1 MTAQLVIRNV
11 SLTSTT
17 ASYDLYFTYT
27 ADYTIA
33 SGQSLGFRIHENSA
47 NLTLDVVSTSGGKIY
62 SQGLGSNAF
71 SWAAFIPSL
80 DPAKTEVQVGRVT
93 WQSTLPVADWAPV
106 LSQLGGTETDTASMG
121 FGQVLSSAQTATA
134 VPLSTSSLAAYTA
147 STSVMASPGLNIAGT
162 GASDSLQGSFG
173 DDTING
179 MAGDDKI
186 LGGAG
191 NDKLSG
197 GDGNDSLHGGSGQDW
212 LQGDAGNDIMDGG
225 DETDVVSYS
234 NFNTGAVINL
244 KDGFASGSE
253 IGNDALIDVEAAHGT
268 QGNDTITTSDNGGG
282 WVTAGGGDDVIYG
295 GAQGSW
301 ITGGAGND
309 TIYGGSSG
317 DDNAAYY
324 NYGGGMTI
332 DAITVVNTG
341 TNAWTLRSGITDLI
355 SISAQVS
362 HGTTEWTVT
371 DLSNGINANHQG
383 IDRLVGVE
391 QLVLNGMGAS
401 GQPIQR
407 YFALNVS
414 GTEPVVLS
422 LTGTAGND
430 FLMGTSGDDDLFGLA
445 GDDTIYGMGGSDFIR
460 PGAGNDLVDGGERS
474 HHNGVDYRDAT
485 SGVVVN
491 LVAGTAADG
500 QGGQDVLRN
509 IQEVEGSEY
518 SDVITLNR
526 WNIAIAGDGDDT
538 LVSAKGYAVMFGG
551 GDNDQLIGHDLTDMA
566 VIGVPGMTSSNWRMD
581 SDDAEGWVLK
591 IDGVATSHIT
601 PKTSGPHD
609 WTVTDLRDSS
619 LPTHQGVDTLQNIKS
634 LFFIGPDDSTAA
646 INIQLPA
653 HGSNDSIQVFNASIG
668 NTELPGGNDS
678 LTGTSGNDY
687 LLGFE
692 GNATLVGGPGDDM
705 LVGGEQRN
713 LTWKTEGKTF
723 DYNDYD
729 TANYTNVSTGGVQM
743 NLSDMTVTGLAG
755 ADIGTD
761 TLRGIEEVRTTRQ
774 SDRVIGSLGNLS
786 GNDEAAGDQHA
797 VNLLGFGGSDQ
808 FILEQQVNTP
818 WVNSPWLNYNWS
830 QTGVQL
836 TYTGFKGTVSYGA
849 SGSQQAGMD
858 TLERISSF
866 GDTRFDDVFDFSGM
880 TENHLLGTS
889 YNYVGLTFGNDK
901 VMGNGNTVVSVQSGF
916 NMMST
921 TGQGIVVRLPGAG
934 NSVTVDMSHLSINGQ
949 SLGIKTLSGV
959 DQLRATD
966 FADTLVGGAY
976 DDFEG
981 FRGRGGND
989 YIDGGA
995 GIDRAEYLGS
1005 NLGVKVNMA
1014 QGQASAMVLDASAS
1028 PASLATGVAV
1038 AGGSYPTGNS
1048 TINASGT
1055 WVTDNIGVDTLRSI
1069 ERIRGTQYDDFYDAR
1084 GFSSTSA
1091 NAGSNGA
1098 WNEFE
1103 GKGGNDTILGNGATR
1118 IAYYDASEGVE
1129 VNLGTGKAWALDPAN
1144 RTGEL
1149 AQIVGEDTF
1158 SGVYQVAGSA
1168 LADHLIGGGA
1178 GRTLGDLSIEGFIG
1192 GAGNDTIDGMDG
1204 WDEAYYWDALQGISV
1219 DMGLSAGQVQDGM
1232 GGTDTLINIEY
1243 VGGSNF
1249 DDVMLGRD
1257 DNTTQESF
1265 AGGKGNDTIDGR
1277 GGYDEVAYGYKS
1289 PTSGVVVNLATGQ
1302 AQDGFGTVDTL
1313 INIEGVEGS
1322 DLNDVIIGNAQ
1333 DNRLDGRLGDDT
1345 LDGGGGNDWAE
1356 YNNVEGAVTVDLSTG
1371 QATGAAG
1378 HDLLSNIENVLGS
1391 VYNDQLTGNAGNNV
1405 LQGNGGDDSIDGGA
1419 GVDTAVFTGNFADYT
1434 ISTSAAGITTVK
1446 ANVGNE
1452 GTDTLT
1458 RIENITF
1465 ADKTVSVVASLIVG
1479 GSGND
1484 LLVGTSGD
1492 DTIYGMSGSDK
1503 IMPGAGNDLVDGGE
1517 HTQHNMVRYTDAT
1530 SGVVINLITGLAS
1543 DGQGGQDVLR
1553 NIQEVEGSDFGDVM
1567 TLNRWN
1573 FAMGNGGDDTVVSGN
1588 GYAVMI
1594 GGTGNDVLMGHDFSD
1609 VAVFTKLAG
1618 LTSTN
1623 WNVVS
1628 DGAQGWLLNV
1638 GGADVFQ
1645 ISANS
1650 TGPQNWIVTDLR
1662 DSSQPG
1668 FQGVD
1673 MLQSIKSV
1681 VFVGEN
1687 DSASVNIQLP
1697 AYGSSDGIQAFN
1709 VVIGDRGLPGGNDSL
1724 TGTSG
1729 NDYMMGFEGNDTLV
1743 GGPGDD
1749 LLVGG
1754 EQRNLT
1760 WKLEGKTFDYNDY
1773 DTANYTNVSTGGV
1786 QLNLSD
1792 MTVTGLAGADIG
1804 TDTLRGIEE
1813 VRTTRQSDRVIGS
1826 LGNLSGNDEAAGDQH
1841 AVNLLGFGGSDQFIL
1856 EQQVNTPW
1864 VTSPWLNYN
1873 WSQTGV
1879 QLTYTGFKGTVS
1891 YGASGSQQA
1900 GMDTLERISSFG
1912 DTRFDDVFDFSGM
1925 TENHLLGASYNYVG
1939 LTFGNDT
1946 VIGNG
1951 NTVVSVQSG
1960 FNMMS
1965 ATGQGIRLRLPGEGS
1980 SKTLDM
1986 SHLSVN
1992 GQSLGVKIL
2001 SGVDNVRGTDFADT
2015 LFGGA
2020 YDDYESFRGRGGDDY
2035 IDGGSGID
2043 RAEYLGSNL
2052 GVKVKLAQGLAWGM
2066 GVDKDALLAS
2076 SSVGVVGGNNYPT
2089 VNYIVNASGTWVTD
2103 NIGVDTLRSIER
2115 IRGTQYDDLY
2125 DARGFSSTSANAGSN
2140 GAWNEFEGKG
2150 GNDTIL
2156 GNGAT
2161 RIAYYD
2167 ASEGVEVN
2175 LGTGKAWALDPA
2187 NRTGELAQIV
2197 GEDTFSG
2204 VYQVAGSA
2212 LADHL
2217 IGGGAGRT
2225 MGDLSIEGFIGGAGN
2240 DTIDGMGGWDE
2251 AYYWDAL
2258 KGISVDMGLS
2268 EGQVQDG
2275 MGGTDTLIN
2284 IEYVG
2289 GSNFDDVML
2298 GRDDNTTQESFAG
2311 GKGNDTID
2319 GRGGY
2324 DEVAYGYK
2332 SPTSG
2337 VVVNLATGQA
2347 QDGFGTVD
2355 TLINIEGVEGSDLN
2369 DVIIGNAQDNRLDGR
2384 LGDDTLDGGGG
2395 NDWAEYNNV
2404 EGAVTVDLSTGQ
2416 ATGAAGHDLL
2426 SNIENVVGSVYNDQ
2440 LTGTAGN
2447 NVLQGNGGDDSI
2459 DGGAGVDTAVFTG
2472 NFADYTISTSAA
2484 GITTVKANVGNEGTD
2499 TLTRIENIIFADK
2512 TVSFAPNV
2520 LPTGVVKVTGI
2531 ATQGKTLTASNTLAD
2546 ADGMGSVSYQWQANG
2561 QAVQGATGSTFK
2573 LGQDQVGKTISVTA
2587 SYTDGNGHRELVTS
2601 TSTTKVLNIND
2612 LPTGSV
2618 TVNGLVQQGQ
2628 TLTVTHNLADLD
2640 GLGQV
2645 SYQWYSDQGAI
2656 AGATADVFTPTQD
2669 QVGQHLFVRASYT
2682 DGFGKAESMF
2692 SASTAPVLNLNDA
2705 PAGGVSI
2712 VGNAWA
2718 SQTLSVDLSG
2728 LSDADG
2734 LPPEGEFGYQWYANG
2749 ELIEEAT
2756 QATLDLTE
2764 DYVGQRI
2771 SVEVN
2776 YLDDGDTEEVI
2787 ASEATTEI
2795 LPQDSP
2801 TEGSLTITG
2810 VAMQGQ
2816 ALHALEA
2823 LQDDDGMGPVSL
2835 QWLAD
2840 GQAIGGQTTDTLV
2853 LTQALVNKHIS
2864 LNATYTDG
2872 HENLVSFT
2880 SAETAL
2886 VANVND
2892 APTGSVTISGTAKQG
2907 LVLTANNTLADADGM
2922 GAVSYQWKAN
2932 GVAIAGATGNTFKP
2946 LSAQVGQKISV
2957 TATYTDGF
2965 GTVESKTSLSTAA
2978 VVTGYSIAASGT
2990 SVNEGS
2996 SVVFTVTTT
3005 DLTAG
3010 QTVSYALAG
3019 VSAADVVGGQLTGT
3033 AVVGSN
3039 GKASFTVNL
3048 AADFATEG
3056 SEVMSASVA
3065 GATAKVTVLDASLA
3079 TSSTNWSTLSHGS
3092 SLAFNPLTDR
3102 LLIDNNGLSASSF
3115 YLTWNS
3121 PTAVTLVGGGK
3132 SITLNT
3138 DIKSLTNKN
3147 LAFSNG
3153 SVLLVGDNSAFVIN
3167 DDGANTLTGTAG
3179 ADNFYGLGGN
3189 DSLVG
3194 GDGNDVFN
3202 TGYASNSI
3210 GNDTINGGAGDDTLI
3225 YPSSTPTTP
3234 AVTVNLATGMA
3245 TSTQGSVK
3253 LISIERVWGT
3263 AGNDVFIGGDVS
3275 HTTDAQG
3282 NRITEV
3288 FRGNGG
3294 NDTIQGDAGDF
3305 FTIADYS
3312 SNTGAQAVSANL
3324 GTGIVSDGWG
3334 STDVLVNVD
3343 GVVGGA
3349 GHDVISG
3356 GSQSRD
3362 ASGFFFELLRGN
3374 AGNDTLNGNNANT
3387 GGSYAS
3393 SDRADYSTSTAAVTV
3408 NLATGVAQDGMGG
3421 TDTLIDIDQVY
3432 GGSGNDWIVGSND
3445 RDVLDGGAGNDTLD
3459 GGTNSDNVRYWQS
3472 TAGVIVNLSATALVV
3487 NGATAKVTGLTGLVT
3502 VAGGTAMDGMG
3513 GVDTLINIENIQGS
3527 NYNDYLRGSDD
3538 VNVRQFYT
3546 GFAGNDTIDGGA
3558 GIDIVTF
3565 VDTPLSMGGVNVT
3578 LASTLAD
3585 KKGGVDTLIN
3595 IEGISGTR
3603 SNDTIVGNSGDNW
3616 LRGDGGSDILD
3627 GGAGNDWVF
3636 SSGDPAGVNI
3646 NLTTGLAVDGWGG
3659 ANNVLGLGGTDTLKN
3674 IENAEGSDFNDVITG
3689 SAINNQLVGRDGDDT
3704 IDGGAGADTLSGGA
3718 GNDTYVVDNAAD
3730 VVSEA
3735 TALNGTVDASGVDG
3749 VISSVSYTLGS
3760 FVENLSLTGS
3770 SAINGTGNA
3779 LNNLIVGNSAAN
3791 ILSGGAGDDT
3801 LAGGAGNDTYV
3812 VDSTADVVSETT
3824 LLNGSIDAGGTDG
3837 VNSSVS
3843 YTLSTFVENL
3853 TLTGTSAINGTG
3865 NASNNAITGNAAAN
3879 WLDGDAGND
3888 VLNGGA
3894 GADTLVG
3901 GAGNDSYVVDNAA
3914 DVVSET
3920 TMLNGSI
3927 DAGGTD
3933 LVSSSLS
3940 YTLGSYLEKLTLTG
3954 STSINGTGNGLS
3966 NTITGNAG
3974 DNVLD
3979 GGLGADTLIGGA
3991 GNDSYVVDNAADVV
4005 SESTLLNG
4013 SIDAGGTDV
4022 VNSSVSYALGAFVEN
4037 LNLTGGSAINASG
4050 NALNNLITGNAA
4062 ANTLDGGL
4070 GVDTLSGGAG
4080 NDTYVVDD
4088 AADWVSEANLLN
4100 GTVDAGGVDQVNSS
4114 VSYAL
4119 GAFVENLSLT
4129 GTSAINGS
4137 GNGLNNLITGNA
4149 AANTLDGGLGADT
4162 LAGGAGDDVYVVDDA
4177 ADLVSEST
4185 LLNGSID
4192 AGGQDRI
4199 NSSVSYTLS
4208 AFVENLSL
4216 TGGAAIHATGNAL
4229 NNVLSGNAADNTL
4242 DGGMGADTLIGGAG
4256 NDTYVVDDASDM
4268 VSESTS
4274 LNGSVDAGGV
4284 DQVNSSVNYVLGN
4297 FVERLSLT
4305 GASAINAT
4313 GNALNNVIAGNT
4325 AANLLDGGL
4334 GADTLM
4340 GGAGND
4346 TYVVDDAAD
4355 QVSEATL
4362 LNGTV
4367 DAGGVDQVNSS
4378 VSYALGAF
4386 VENLSLTGNSAI
4398 NGTGNALN
4406 NLISGNAAA
4415 NSLNGGAGADTL
4427 SGGAGDDLYVVDNLN
4442 DVVSESTLLNGTVDA
4457 GGVDQVNSSV
4467 TYTLSGFVENLLLTD
4482 TVAINGKGNALNNL
4496 ITGNAAANILD
4507 GSLGADTLIGGAGND
4522 TYVVD
4527 NLGDLVIEA
4536 TLLNGTVDAS
4546 GMDLVN
4552 SAVSYTLGN
4561 NLDNLMLTGSDT
4573 INGTGN
4579 ALNNAI
4585 TGNTA
4590 ANWLDGGAGND
4601 TLNGGTGADTMVGG
4615 AGNDTYVVDH
4625 AGDVVSEATLLN
4637 GTVDAGGTDLVN
4649 SALTYTLGNYVE
4661 NLTLTGSSLINGT
4674 GNALNNS
4681 MTGNTAANWLD
4692 GGAGNDWL
4700 NGGAGA
4706 DTLVGGAG
4714 NDNYVVDN
4722 IGDLVSET
4730 TLFNGSIDA
4739 GGNDTVSSSLA
4750 YTLGSFVENLTLTGT
4765 SVINGTGNA
4774 LNNALTG
4781 NTAAN
4786 WLDGGA
4792 GNDTLKGG
4800 LGADTLTGGAGSDRF
4815 GFAAGDAGTSS
4826 GFDVITDYLKG
4837 AAGTGDVIDYA
4848 SSLVVG
4854 GSALAATAA
4863 EASINAT
4870 TGLATFATG
4879 TGLTLADAV
4888 AKINARFV
4896 AATDSVGEFALFKV
4910 NGAGDYYLY
4919 VSDGTVATTDVVVQ
4933 LVGVQTVGG
4942 INLTSGDLTIT
4953 S

>member
-1 MTAQLVIRNV
+1 MASLSGDAGKDNLAVIYNTWASQQSDGNGVKDKSFVLDGGADEDTLSVVGNSYNGNFTGQSGQITAVLRGGSGNDLLSVIDDNAGLNNINYLGTNPYGV
-11 SLTSTT
+11 VKATLDGGDGNDVLSVGGVLQASLT
-17 ASYDLYFTYT
+17 
-27 ADYTIA
+27 
-33 SGQSLGFRIHENSA
+33 
-47 NLTLDVVSTSGGKIY
+47 
-62 SQGLGSNAF
+62 
-71 SWAAFIPSL
+71 
-80 DPAKTEVQVGRVT
+80 
-93 WQSTLPVADWAPV
+93 
-106 LSQLGGTETDTASMG
+106 
-121 FGQVLSSAQTATA
+121 
-134 VPLSTSSLAAYTA
+134 
-147 STSVMASPGLNIAGT
+147 
-162 GASDSLQGSFG
+162 
-173 DDTING
+173 
-179 MAGDDKI
+179 
-186 LGGAG
+186 GGAG
-191 NDKLSG
+191 SDVFKLTAQAYKTLLEGTRNFLTEAGSVGIVPTAMMITDFAAGAGGDVLDYSDLLRNAATTYDGSNPFTSGYLKLVQNGADTWLQVDADGGMGLQNTPLTLAVLKNVTASSLLSANFSPNYSPNGDAPTPLNVTAALAGDAGNDHLNVNFYAMASMSG
-197 GDGNDSLHGGSGQDW
+197 GDGNDNLNANATRMASLSGDAGKDNLAVIYNTWASQQSDGNGVKDKSFVLDGGADEDTLSVVGNSYNGNFTGQSGQITAVLRGGSGNDLLSVIDDNAGLNNINYLGTNPYGVVKATLDGGDGNDVLSVGGVLQASLTGGAGSDVFKLTAQAYKTLLEGTRNFLTEAGSVGIVPTAMMITDFAAGAGGDVLDYSDLLRNAATTYDGSNPFTSGYLKLVQNGADTW
-212 LQGDAGNDIMDGG
+212 LQVDADGGMGLQNTPLTLAVLKNVTASSLLSANFSPNYSPDGAAPIPLNLTGTIAAETFANGSMMGNVIGGTAILSGDAGNDYLSVNNYSMASLSGGEGDDAFTLVNNRLASISGDAGNDWMAVRYDTWASQQTDGNVVKDRNFVLDGGADQDTLMLSGNSFNGNTTSSSGQVTAVLRGGSGNDILSVMDESAGMNNSNYVGTNPYGVAQATLDGG
-225 DETDVVSYS
+225 DGEDVLSVGGVLQATLTGGAGSDVFKLTAQEYKTLLEGTRKFLTEAGSVDMAATAMVITDFAAGAGGDVLDYSDLLRNAATSYDGTNPFTSGYLKLVQNGADTWLQVDADGNAGTQSAPLTLAVLKNVTASSLLGANFNPNYPPDGAAITLVQGTSGDDVLGGTSGTDYLLGNAGNDQLMGSEGHDTLDGGADYDFVNYSNLTQGVNLNLLTGVASVGASSQSVQNIESATGTAFDDQITLGRSGGLAYGAQGHDTLIGSVGNDVLVGEAGNDLVVGGEGDDSTTYFLGSERIDQWVLTQEGTHNWSLKSGSATMFKLQANADLTWTVTDTRSDSPHGVDTLQSIERMWLDGVVVDLAAGTAQDGQGGSDILTHIANVDGTRFNDTLQGNDLRNHFKPGAGDDSVNGGADGGDVVIYNDFS
-234 NFNTGAVINL
+234 TAADINL
-244 KDGFASGSE
+244 KAGYARGAD
-253 IGNDALIDVEAAHGT
+253 IGQDALTGIESAHAT
-268 QGNDTITTSDNGGG
+268 QGNDTITMGDNGGYLFAERG
-282 WVTAGGGDDVIYG
+282 NDVIYG
-295 GAQGSW
+295 GANGNW
-301 ITGGAGND
+301 INAGPGDD
-309 TIYGGSSG
+309 TIYGGARGGSYQG
-317 DDNAAYY
+317 DQGNDLMVGGAAQDIAEYY
-324 NYGGGMTI
+324 WG
-332 DAITVVNTG
+332 NTP
-341 TNAWTLRSGITDLI
+341 IQ
-355 SISAQVS
+355 SISLMNNGMNVWKVS
-362 HGTTEWTVT
+362 SNGMDLLSVSALPAGNGTTEWTVT
-371 DLSNGINANHQG
+371 DLRTGANVTNMG
-383 IDRLVGVE
+383 TDRLVGVE
-391 QLVLNGMGAS
+391 QLVL
-401 GQPIQR
+401 
-407 YFALNVS
+407 
-414 GTEPVVLS
+414 
-422 LTGTAGND
+422 
-430 FLMGTSGDDDLFGLA
+430 
-445 GDDTIYGMGGSDFIR
+445 
-460 PGAGNDLVDGGERS
+460 
-474 HHNGVDYRDAT
+474 HGVDANNQSAATTLYMSSNYGPALDAT

-526 WNIAIAGDGDDT
+526 WNIAIAGGGDDT
-538 LVSAKGYAVMFGG
+538 LVSAKGYAVMVGG
-551 GDNDQLIGHDLTDMA
+551 GGNDQLTGLDGSDMA

-601 PKTSGPHD
+601 PNASGSQD
-609 WTVTDLRDSS
+609 WTVTDLRDAS
-619 LPTHQGVDTLQNIKS
+619 LPTYQGVDTLQNIKS
-634 LFFIGPDDSTAA
+634 LVFFDPESDFVA
-646 INIQLPA
+646 INVQLPA
-653 HGSNDSIQVFNASIG
+653 HGSNEGIRVFNAFIG
-668 NTELPGGNDS
+668 NTELSGGNDS

-692 GNATLVGGPGDDM
+692 GNDTLVGGPGDDL

-729 TANYTNVSTGGVQM
+729 TANYSQLSSGGVQL

-761 TLRGIEEVRTTRQ
+761 MLRGIEEVRTTRQ
-774 SDRVIGSLGNLS
+774 TDRVIGSLGELS
-786 GNDEAAGDQHA
+786 GNDEAAGDQHS
-797 VNLLGFGGSDQ
+797 VNLLGFGGNDQ
-808 FILEQQVNTP
+808 FILDQQVNMP

-836 TYTGFKGTVSYGA
+836 SYTGFTGTVSYGA
-849 SGSQQAGMD
+849 AGSQQAGMD

-866 GDTRFDDVFDFSGM
+866 GDTRFEDAFDFSGM
-880 TENHLLGTS
+880 TENHLLGAS
-889 YNYVGLTFGNDK
+889 HNYVGLTYGNDK
-901 VMGNGNTVVSVQSGF
+901 VVGNGNTVVSVQSGF

-921 TGQGIVVRLPGAG
+921 TGQGIVVYLAAEG
-934 NSVTVDMSHLSINGQ
+934 NNAKVDMSHLSINGQ
-949 SLGIKTLSGV
+949 SLGVKTLSGV
-959 DQLRATD
+959 DQVRATD

-995 GIDRAEYLGS
+995 GTDRAEYLGS

-1014 QGQASAMVLDASAS
+1014 QGQAWAMGIDAWAS
-1028 PASLATGVAV
+1028 PASQVMGVA
-1038 AGGSYPTGNS
+1038 ASSYPMGNY
-1048 TINASGT
+1048 TLNASGT
-1055 WVTDNIGVDTLRSI
+1055 WVMDNIGVDTLRSI
-1069 ERIRGTQYDDFYDAR
+1069 ERIRGTQYDDVYDAR
-1084 GFSSTSA
+1084 GFSSKSA

-1098 WNEFE
+1098 WNEFD

-1118 IAYYDASEGVE
+1118 IVYYDASVGVE
-1129 VNLGTGKAWALDPAN
+1129 VNMGTGKSWALDAAK

-1168 LADHLIGGGA
+1168 LDDLLVGGGA
-1178 GRTLGDLSIEGFIG
+1178 GRIMGDLSIEGFIG
-1192 GAGNDTIDGMDG
+1192 GAGSDTLDGMGG

-1232 GGTDTLINIEY
+1232 GGTDTLIDIEY
-1243 VGGSNF
+1243 VGGGNF

-1257 DNTTQESF
+1257 DNTAQESF
-1265 AGGKGNDTIDGR
+1265 AGAKGNDTIDGR
-1277 GGYDEVAYGYKS
+1277 GGYEEVAYTYKS

-1356 YNNVEGAVTVDLSTG
+1356 YNNVEGGVTVDLSTG
-1371 QATGAAG
+1371 QAMGAAG
-1378 HDLLSNIENVLGS
+1378 QDVLSNIENVMGS
-1391 VYNDQLTGNAGNNV
+1391 VYNDQLTGNAGSNV
-1405 LQGNGGDDSIDGGA
+1405 LLGGRGDDSIDGGA
-1419 GVDTAVFTGNFADYT
+1419 GVDTAVFSGNVADYT

-1446 ANVGNE
+1446 ANVGAD

-1458 RIENITF
+1458 RIESMAF
-1465 ADKTVSVVASLIVG
+1465 ADKTVSL
-1479 GSGND
+1479 
-1484 LLVGTSGD
+1484 
-1492 DTIYGMSGSDK
+1492 
-1503 IMPGAGNDLVDGGE
+1503 
-1517 HTQHNMVRYTDAT
+1517 
-1530 SGVVINLITGLAS
+1530 
-1543 DGQGGQDVLR
+1543 
-1553 NIQEVEGSDFGDVM
+1553 
-1567 TLNRWN
+1567 
-1573 FAMGNGGDDTVVSGN
+1573 
-1588 GYAVMI
+1588 
-1594 GGTGNDVLMGHDFSD
+1594 
-1609 VAVFTKLAG
+1609 
-1618 LTSTN
+1618 
-1623 WNVVS
+1623 
-1628 DGAQGWLLNV
+1628 
-1638 GGADVFQ
+1638 
-1645 ISANS
+1645 
-1650 TGPQNWIVTDLR
+1650 
-1662 DSSQPG
+1662 
-1668 FQGVD
+1668 
-1673 MLQSIKSV
+1673 
-1681 VFVGEN
+1681 
-1687 DSASVNIQLP
+1687 
-1697 AYGSSDGIQAFN
+1697 
-1709 VVIGDRGLPGGNDSL
+1709 
-1724 TGTSG
+1724 
-1729 NDYMMGFEGNDTLV
+1729 
-1743 GGPGDD
+1743 
-1749 LLVGG
+1749 
-1754 EQRNLT
+1754 
-1760 WKLEGKTFDYNDY
+1760 
-1773 DTANYTNVSTGGV
+1773 
-1786 QLNLSD
+1786 
-1792 MTVTGLAGADIG
+1792 
-1804 TDTLRGIEE
+1804 
-1813 VRTTRQSDRVIGS
+1813 
-1826 LGNLSGNDEAAGDQH
+1826 
-1841 AVNLLGFGGSDQFIL
+1841 
-1856 EQQVNTPW
+1856 
-1864 VTSPWLNYN
+1864 
-1873 WSQTGV
+1873 
-1879 QLTYTGFKGTVS
+1879 
-1891 YGASGSQQA
+1891 
-1900 GMDTLERISSFG
+1900 
-1912 DTRFDDVFDFSGM
+1912 
-1925 TENHLLGASYNYVG
+1925 
-1939 LTFGNDT
+1939 
-1946 VIGNG
+1946 
-1951 NTVVSVQSG
+1951 
-1960 FNMMS
+1960 
-1965 ATGQGIRLRLPGEGS
+1965 
-1980 SKTLDM
+1980 
-1986 SHLSVN
+1986 
-1992 GQSLGVKIL
+1992 
-2001 SGVDNVRGTDFADT
+2001 
-2015 LFGGA
+2015 
-2020 YDDYESFRGRGGDDY
+2020 
-2035 IDGGSGID
+2035 
-2043 RAEYLGSNL
+2043 
-2052 GVKVKLAQGLAWGM
+2052 
-2066 GVDKDALLAS
+2066 
-2076 SSVGVVGGNNYPT
+2076 
-2089 VNYIVNASGTWVTD
+2089 
-2103 NIGVDTLRSIER
+2103 
-2115 IRGTQYDDLY
+2115 
-2125 DARGFSSTSANAGSN
+2125 
-2140 GAWNEFEGKG
+2140 
-2150 GNDTIL
+2150 
-2156 GNGAT
+2156 
-2161 RIAYYD
+2161 
-2167 ASEGVEVN
+2167 
-2175 LGTGKAWALDPA
+2175 
-2187 NRTGELAQIV
+2187 
-2197 GEDTFSG
+2197 
-2204 VYQVAGSA
+2204 
-2212 LADHL
+2212 
-2217 IGGGAGRT
+2217 
-2225 MGDLSIEGFIGGAGN
+2225 
-2240 DTIDGMGGWDE
+2240 
-2251 AYYWDAL
+2251 
-2258 KGISVDMGLS
+2258 
-2268 EGQVQDG
+2268 
-2275 MGGTDTLIN
+2275 
-2284 IEYVG
+2284 
-2289 GSNFDDVML
+2289 
-2298 GRDDNTTQESFAG
+2298 
-2311 GKGNDTID
+2311 
-2319 GRGGY
+2319 
-2324 DEVAYGYK
+2324 
-2332 SPTSG
+2332 
-2337 VVVNLATGQA
+2337 
-2347 QDGFGTVD
+2347 
-2355 TLINIEGVEGSDLN
+2355 
-2369 DVIIGNAQDNRLDGR
+2369 
-2384 LGDDTLDGGGG
+2384 
-2395 NDWAEYNNV
+2395 
-2404 EGAVTVDLSTGQ
+2404 
-2416 ATGAAGHDLL
+2416 
-2426 SNIENVVGSVYNDQ
+2426 
-2440 LTGTAGN
+2440 
-2447 NVLQGNGGDDSI
+2447 
-2459 DGGAGVDTAVFTG
+2459 
-2472 NFADYTISTSAA
+2472 
-2484 GITTVKANVGNEGTD
+2484 
-2499 TLTRIENIIFADK
+2499 
-2512 TVSFAPNV
+2512 APNV

-2531 ATQGKTLTASNTLAD
+2531 ATQGKTLTASNTMAD

-2573 LGQDQVGKTISVTA
+2573 LGQDQVGQSISVTA
-2587 SYTDGNGHRELVTS
+2587 SYTDGNGHQESVKS

-2618 TVNGLVQQGQ
+2618 TVTGLAQQGQ
-2628 TLTVTHNLADLD
+2628 TLTVTHKLADLD
-2640 GLGQV
+2640 GMGQV

-2656 AGATADVFTPTQD
+2656 VGATADVFTPTQNH
-2669 QVGQHLFVRASYT
+2669 VGQHLYVRASYT

-2692 SASTAPVLNLNDA
+2692 SASTGPVLNLNDA
-2705 PAGGVSI
+2705 PEGGVSI
-2712 VGNAWA
+2712 VGNTWA

-2734 LPPEGEFGYQWYANG
+2734 LPPEGDFGYQWYANG
-2749 ELIEEAT
+2749 ELIEEAN
-2756 QATLDLTE
+2756 QATLDLT
-2764 DYVGQRI
+2764 DDHVGQRI
-2771 SVEVN
+2771 SVEVS
-2776 YLDDGDTEEVI
+2776 YLDGGDTEEVI

-2853 LTQALVNKHIS
+2853 LTQALVNKRIS

-2872 HENLVSFT
+2872 HENLAIFT

-2922 GAVSYQWKAN
+2922 GAVAYQWKAN

-2946 LSAQVGQKISV
+2946 VAAQVGQKISV

-2996 SVVFTVTTT
+2996 AVVFTVTTT
-3005 DLTAG
+3005 DVAVG
-3010 QTVSYALAG
+3010 QSVSYALTG
-3019 VSAADVVGGQLTGT
+3019 VSAADVVGGKLTGT
-3033 AVVGSN
+3033 AVVGNN

-3048 AADFATEG
+3048 AADFVTEG
-3056 SEVMSASVA
+3056 SEVMSASA
-3065 GATAKVTVLDASLA
+3065 GGATAKVTVLDTSLA
-3079 TSSTNWSTLSHGS
+3079 SSSSNWSSLSHGS
-3092 SLAFNPLTDR
+3092 VRAFNPLTDR

-3115 YLTWNS
+3115 YLTWNGS
-3121 PTAVTLVGGGK
+3121 TAVTLVGGGK

-3138 DIKSLTNKN
+3138 DSKSLSSANMV
-3147 LAFSNG
+3147 FSNG
-3153 SVLLVGDNSAFVIN
+3153 SVLLVGDNSAFTTN
-3167 DDGANTLTGTAG
+3167 DDSANTLTGTAG
-3179 ADNFYGLGGN
+3179 ADHFYGLGGN

-3194 GDGNDVFN
+3194 GDGNDIFN
-3202 TGYASNSI
+3202 TGYATNSI
-3210 GNDTINGGAGDDTLI
+3210 GNDTINGGAGDDTLA
-3225 YPSSTPTTP
+3225 YPSTTPTTP
-3234 AVTVNLATGMA
+3234 VVTVNLATGMA

-3263 AGNDVFIGGDVS
+3263 AGNDVFIGGDIS

-3334 STDVLVNVD
+3334 GTDVLLNVD

-3432 GGSGNDWIVGSND
+3432 GGSGNDWIVGSSD

-3459 GGTNSDNVRYWQS
+3459 GGANSDNVRYWQS
-3472 TAGVIVNLSATALVV
+3472 TAGAIVNLSATALVV
-3487 NGATAKVTGLTGLVT
+3487 NGATAKVTGLTGVVT

-3565 VDTPLSMGGVNVT
+3565 VDTPLSMGGINVT
-3578 LASTLAD
+3578 LGSTLAD

-3595 IEGISGTR
+3595 IE
-3603 SNDTIVGNSGDNW
+3603 
-3616 LRGDGGSDILD
+3616 
-3627 GGAGNDWVF
+3627 
-3636 SSGDPAGVNI
+3636 GVNI

-3674 IENAEGSDFNDVITG
+3674 IEHAEGSDFNDVITG
-3689 SAINNQLVGRDGDDT
+3689 SATNNQLVGRDGDDT
-3704 IDGGAGADTLSGGA
+3704 IDGGAGADTLVGGA
-3718 GNDTYVVDNAAD
+3718 GNDTYVVDSAAD

-3735 TALNGTVDASGVDG
+3735 TALNGTVDAGGVDG
-3749 VISSVSYTLGS
+3749 VNSSVSYTLGS

-3770 SAINGTGNA
+3770 AAINGTGNA
-3779 LNNLIVGNSAAN
+3779 LNNLIVGNAAAN
-3791 ILSGGAGDDT
+3791 TLSGGAGDDT

-3812 VDSTADVVSETT
+3812 VDSTADVVSEAT
-3824 LLNGSIDAGGTDG
+3824 LLNGSIDAGGTDL

-3843 YTLSTFVENL
+3843 YTLSVFVENL
-3853 TLTGTSAINGTG
+3853 TLT
-3865 NASNNAITGNAAAN
+3865 
-3879 WLDGDAGND
+3879 
-3888 VLNGGA
+3888 
-3894 GADTLVG
+3894 
-3901 GAGNDSYVVDNAA
+3901 
-3914 DVVSET
+3914 ET

-3954 STSINGTGNGLS
+3954 STTINGTGNGLS

-4070 GVDTLSGGAG
+4070 GVDTLIGGAG

-4088 AADWVSEANLLN
+4088 LADWVSEATLLN
-4100 GTVDAGGVDQVNSS
+4100 GTVDAGGVDQ
-4114 VSYAL
+4114 
-4119 GAFVENLSLT
+4119 
-4129 GTSAINGS
+4129 
-4137 GNGLNNLITGNA
+4137 
-4149 AANTLDGGLGADT
+4149 
-4162 LAGGAGDDVYVVDDA
+4162 
-4177 ADLVSEST
+4177 ST

-4192 AGGQDRI
+4192 SGGQDQI

-4229 NNVLSGNAADNTL
+4229 NNLLVGNAAGNTL
-4242 DGGMGADTLIGGAG
+4242 DGGMGADTLTGGAG
-4256 NDTYVVDDASDM
+4256 NDSYVVDDASDV

-4297 FVERLSLT
+4297 FVENLGLT

-4378 VSYALGAF
+4378 LSYALGAF
-4386 VENLSLTGNSAI
+4386 VENLNLTGNSAI

-4406 NLISGNAAA
+4406 NLITGNAAA
-4415 NSLNGGAGADTL
+4415 NTLNGGAGVDTL
-4427 SGGAGDDLYVVDNLN
+4427 SGGAGDDLYLVDNLN

-4467 TYTLSGFVENLLLTD
+4467 NYTLSGFVENLLLTD
-4482 TVAINGKGNALNNL
+4482 TLAING
-4496 ITGNAAANILD
+4496 T
-4507 GSLGADTLIGGAGND
+4507 
-4522 TYVVD
+4522 
-4527 NLGDLVIEA
+4527 
-4536 TLLNGTVDAS
+4536 
-4546 GMDLVN
+4546 
-4552 SAVSYTLGN
+4552 
-4561 NLDNLMLTGSDT
+4561 
-4573 INGTGN
+4573 
-4579 ALNNAI
+4579 
-4585 TGNTA
+4585 
-4590 ANWLDGGAGND
+4590 
-4601 TLNGGTGADTMVGG
+4601 
-4615 AGNDTYVVDH
+4615 
-4625 AGDVVSEATLLN
+4625 GDVVSEATLLN

-4661 NLTLTGSSLINGT
+4661 NLTLTGSSAINGT

-4681 MTGNTAANWLD
+4681 ISGNAAANWLD

-4700 NGGAGA
+4700 NGGTGA

-4722 IGDLVSET
+4722 MGDLVSET
-4730 TLFNGSIDA
+4730 TLLNGSIDA

-4765 SVINGTGNA
+4765 SAINGTGNA
-4774 LNNALTG
+4774 LNNAITG

-4792 GNDTLKGG
+4792 GNDTLRGG

-4826 GFDVITDYLKG
+4826 AFDVITDYLKG
-4837 AAGTGDVIDYA
+4837 AAGTGDLIDFA
-4848 SSLVVG
+4848 PNLVVG
-4854 GSALAATAA
+4854 GSALAATAT
-4863 EASINAT
+4863 EASINAA
-4870 TGLATFATG
+4870 TGLTTFAAG

-4896 AATDSVGEFALFKV
+4896 SAADSGGEFALFKV

-4919 VSDGTVATTDVVVQ
+4919 VSDGSVATTDVVVQ
-4933 LVGVQTVGG
+4933 LVGVTSVAG
-4942 INLTSGDLTIT
+4942 INLNSGDLTLT
-4953 S
+4953 A